1 VGAAGI
7 GLGPT
12 LQKPHTRFVC
22 AALMSWVFAMPG
34 VAAPD
39 KRLDDVMAKLD
50 QTAATFRSAEAKFSW
65 TTFNSVV
72 NESEKAQ
79 TGKIYFER
87 NRDETRMSAYIDPPD
102 DERVVFSGGKIQIY
116 KARTATLDIYDA
128 GTHREE
134 FQAFLVLGF
143 GSSGEDIR
151 KSFDVS
157 YGGEEKID
165 GIDTA
170 KLQLV
175 PKSDNIKGKFSQII
189 LWIDLQNGVS
199 IQQKL
204 IAPND
209 DYRLAKYSDVKLNQK
224 IPDKLFKLR
233 TSDNTKVVTH

>member
-1 VGAAGI
+1 
-7 GLGPT
+7 
-12 LQKPHTRFVC
+12 
-22 AALMSWVFAMPG
+22 MPG

-50 QTAATFRSAEAKFSW
+50 KTAASFRSAEAKFSW

-72 NESEKAQ
+72 NESEKPQ

-87 NRDETRMSAYIDPPD
+87 NRDETRMAAYMDPPD

-116 KARTATLDIYDA
+116 KVKTAQLDIYDA
-128 GTHREE
+128 GAHREE

-151 KSFDVS
+151 KAFDVS

-165 GIDTA
+165 GVDTVE
-170 KLQLV
+170 LQLV
-175 PKSDNIKGKFSQII
+175 PKAEGIKGKFSQII

-204 IAPND
+204 IAPNG
-209 DYRLAKYSDVKLNQK
+209 DYRLANYSDIKLNQK
-224 IPDKLFKLR
+224 IADKLFKLK

>member
-1 VGAAGI
+1 MRKSR
-7 GLGPT
+7 T
-12 LQKPHTRFVC
+12 KFVC
-22 AALMSWVFAMPG
+22 AVLMSWMFAMPG

-50 QTAATFRSAEAKFSW
+50 KTAASFRSAEAKFSW

-72 NESEKAQ
+72 NESEKPQ

-87 NRDETRMSAYIDPPD
+87 NRDETRMAAYMDPPD

-116 KARTATLDIYDA
+116 KVKTAQLDIYDS

-151 KSFDVS
+151 KAFDVS

-165 GIDTA
+165 GVDTA
-170 KLQLV
+170 RLQLV
-175 PKSDNIKGKFSQII
+175 PKSDDIKGKFSQII
-189 LWIDLQNGVS
+189 LWIDLQNGIS

-209 DYRLAKYSDVKLNQK
+209 DYRLANYSDIKLNQK

>member
-1 VGAAGI
+1 
-7 GLGPT
+7 
-12 LQKPHTRFVC
+12 
-22 AALMSWVFAMPG
+22 MSWVFAIPG
-34 VAAPD
+34 AAAPD
-39 KRLDDVMAKLD
+39 TRLDDVLAKLD
-50 QTAATFRSAEAKFSW
+50 KTAATFHSAEAKFSW

-87 NRDETRMSAYIDPPD
+87 NRNETRMAAYIDPPD

-116 KARTATLDIYDA
+116 KVRTATLDIYDA
-128 GTHREE
+128 GAHREE

-143 GSSGEDIR
+143 GSSGEEIR

-165 GIDTA
+165 GVDTE

-175 PKSDNIKGKFSQII
+175 PKSDSIKDKFSQII
-189 LWIDLQNGVS
+189 LWIDPQNGVS

-204 IAPND
+204 IAPNG
-209 DYRLAKYSDVKLNQK
+209 DYRLAKYSDIKLNQK
-224 IPDKLFKLR
+224 ISDKFFKLK
-233 TSDNTKVVTH
+233 TSDNTRVVTH